1 MRNIQLIIEYDGS
14 RYDGW
19 QKAVTSAKN
28 AASLKGGAIQE
39 KIEEVLSKMEE
50 TPVELI
56 GAIRTEA
63 GVHAYR
69 QVANFRTESKKKT
82 YEIKQYLNR
91 YLPRDIAVL
100 EALEVNDRF
109 HAAFN
114 AKGFVF
120 EYHITIG
127 EVPSVF
133 DRKYN
138 YYCFKRP
145 DLAVMKAAAAELTGT
160 HDFKA
165 FSDNKRMKKSTVR
178 TISAIDI
185 YGDEAEITVTVSGDD
200 FWPNMVRNLVG
211 TILDA
216 GLGELAVKD
225 IPDIIAS
232 GERERIGRAVE
243 PKGLFLSDVKYV

>member
-14 RYDGW
+14 RYEGW
-19 QKAVTSAKN
+19 QKAVTSKNGSLAK
-28 AASLKGGAIQE
+28 AGAIQE
-39 KIEEVLSKMEE
+39 KIEEVLEKMEG
-50 TPVELI
+50 TKVELI

-69 QVANFRTESKKKT
+69 QVANFHTDSKKKT

-100 EALEVNDRF
+100 EALEVDDRF

-114 AKGFVF
+114 AKAFIF
-120 EYHITIG
+120 EYRITIG

-138 YYCFKRP
+138 FYCFKRP
-145 DLAVMKAAAAELTGT
+145 DIKLMKQAAEKLIGN

-178 TISAIDI
+178 TISSIDI
-185 YGDEAEITVTVSGDD
+185 YGDEKEITVTIKGDD
-200 FWPNMVRNLVG
+200 FWPNMVRILVG
-211 TILDA
+211 TILDVGLLEIALEEIPNILASLDREKA
-216 GLGELAVKD
+216 GK
-225 IPDIIAS
+225 
-232 GERERIGRAVE
+232 AVE
-243 PKGLFLSDVKYV
+243 PKGLFLSDVIYI